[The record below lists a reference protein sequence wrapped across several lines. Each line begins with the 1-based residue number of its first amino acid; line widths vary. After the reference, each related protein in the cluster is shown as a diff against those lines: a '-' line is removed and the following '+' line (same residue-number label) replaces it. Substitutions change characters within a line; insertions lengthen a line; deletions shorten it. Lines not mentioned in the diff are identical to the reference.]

1 MCGRE
6 SAAPGP
12 RANRQAE
19 ATIARAVAAS
29 AEGMSDERFVDG
41 TVGRDWDVWRAAIV
55 RRSQGVSGL
64 IDHVRDTRVPLER
77 FDRAC
82 VRWVVSHRR
91 PYLDPIFIVGSHSG
105 QFGIPWAALLLIL
118 RSRAR
123 GGTRI
128 APFRVLGV
136 TVGTWA
142 AAHLAKRADHRS
154 RPCQRG
160 DAEPLTRC
168 PTSSSLPSDEA
179 ACAFAAA
186 VYAAKTLPNLAAILY
201 LGAVYTAASRIYVG
215 AHYPTDVAAGAGLGA
230 AIAMTLDAI
239 DDRLRGRAESVARGA
254 CEFGRLR

>member
-1 MCGRE
+1 MRDARLVVGP
-6 SAAPGP
+6 SAG
-12 RANRQAE
+12 
-19 ATIARAVAAS
+19 V
-29 AEGMSDERFVDG
+29 SDVC
-41 TVGRDWDVWRAAIV
+41 RAAIA
-55 RRSQGVSGL
+55 RKSQGMSSLVDQVL
-64 IDHVRDTRVPLER
+64 DRRVPLEQL
-77 FDRAC
+77 DRSC
-82 VRWVVSHRR
+82 VRWLVRHRR

-105 QFGIPWAALLLIL
+105 QFGIPWAALLLLL

-128 APFRVLGV
+128 APLRVFGV

-186 VYAAKTLPNLAAILY
+186 VYAAKILPNLAPILY
-201 LGAVYTAASRIYVG
+201 LGAAYTAASRVYVG

-239 DDRLRGRAESVARGA
+239 DDRRRGRAESVAHRA
-254 CEFGRLR
+254 PEFGRLR